1 MPSVPFTVYGPAQ
14 GYFIPFLHDCRTLAY
29 TAGHP
34 GVLDVPDGPVD
45 TDRVLSRIFAEGNGH
60 GDGPGFTVGGRSMS
74 SGDVV
79 HVEGLGVW
87 LCASV
92 GWTRLD
98 GADAARFPLLGVA

>member
-1 MPSVPFTVYGPAQ
+1 MPSILFTVYGPAQ
-14 GYFIPFLHDCRTLAY
+14 GYFIPFLHDSRTLDY
-29 TAGHP
+29 TAGHS
-34 GVLDVPDGPVD
+34 GVLDVPDGPAD
-45 TDRVLSRIFAEGNGH
+45 AERVLSRIFAEGNGQ

-79 HVEGLGVW
+79 HLEGLGVW

-98 GADAARFPLLGVA
+98 GADAVRFPLLGVA